1 MSKKHIKTPGVV
13 MECNKDEAVRAKE
26 IAERKITEK
35 DYTGA
40 RKFTLKAQNLYPQ
53 LDGLSQM
60 LTIIDVHISA
70 EKKIN
75 GEADWYGVLGVN
87 PLADEETVR
96 RQYRKLALILHPDK
110 NKSRGADGAF
120 KLVSEAWSL
129 LSDKTK
135 RLNYN
140 QKRGSGAVQQ
150 KFATQ
155 SGVSSQAPSANGF
168 HNSTNTTTSKVRASN
183 GNLQGDPASF
193 SSPLHQKPS
202 TFWTIC
208 NGCKTQYEYLRIYLN
223 HTLLCPNCHEAFLA
237 LERAPPPNV
246 LKASNWSS
254 NQQHQNSGHHSAG
267 RKTFNPRRDSAGPH
281 SSNNMNFQWGSFSRS
296 GGVNGTSASPST
308 AAQAASVVQ
317 QAHEKVKRE
326 LEEARA
332 TSEWDASKRA
342 GSSALKANRAF
353 KKRRGEDIRVNGYVG
368 SMTNQMSMGTGT
380 GPGSSY
386 ESGRGKFD
394 AASNF
399 GFSSF
404 YNKPKI
410 ERDLSPLEIRDMLIK
425 KARDAILKNL
435 KGSSVT
441 EVRATNKEKEKPR
454 DREKRGHR
462 SIYERGG
469 SAVAG
474 KEYQDKNSCPVSV
487 ADDSDEPL
495 SINVPDPDFHNFD
508 LDRAENSFAD
518 DQVWAAYDD
527 DDGMPRYY
535 ARIHKVISLKPFKMK
550 ISWLNSR
557 SNTELGPLDWVG
569 SGFSKTCGDFRC
581 GRHEI
586 TETLNS
592 FSHKVQWMKGSRG
605 VIRIYPRKGDVW
617 ALYRNWSS
625 DWDEHTPD
633 EVIHK
638 YDMVEVLDDYNEEE
652 GVTVSLL
659 VKVAGLRT
667 VFRKCID
674 SKEVR
679 IIPKGEMFRFSHQ
692 VPNYVLTGKEA
703 PNAPAGFREL
713 DPAATPLELLQVVTE
728 AKETLAGENRK
739 AEEVTPVSKEDEKVA
754 NAPEAMKVERVEEDK
769 KDKEASGDR

>member
-1 MSKKHIKTPGVV
+1 

-129 LSDKTK
+129 LSDKAK

-246 LKASNWSS
+246 LKASNC
-254 NQQHQNSGHHSAG
+254 
-267 RKTFNPRRDSAGPH
+267 
-281 SSNNMNFQWGSFSRS
+281 
-296 GGVNGTSASPST
+296 
-308 AAQAASVVQ
+308 
-317 QAHEKVKRE
+317 
-326 LEEARA
+326 
-332 TSEWDASKRA
+332 
-342 GSSALKANRAF
+342 
-353 KKRRGEDIRVNGYVG
+353 
-368 SMTNQMSMGTGT
+368 
-380 GPGSSY
+380 
-386 ESGRGKFD
+386 
-394 AASNF
+394 
-399 GFSSF
+399 
-404 YNKPKI
+404 
-410 ERDLSPLEIRDMLIK
+410 
-425 KARDAILKNL
+425 
-435 KGSSVT
+435 
-441 EVRATNKEKEKPR
+441 
-454 DREKRGHR
+454 
-462 SIYERGG
+462 
-469 SAVAG
+469 

-674 SKEVR
+674 SNEVR
-679 IIPKGEMFRFSHQ
+679 RIPKGEMFRFSHQ

-754 NAPEAMKVERVEEDK
+754 NPPEAMKVERVEENK